1 MDDDGLMFNFG
12 GGSDSGAV
20 TNRKTAAKGGKW
32 RDRLKAKKAAKSFN
46 RNQGMLS
53 EGSTGQPALPKQPRS
68 DGAGSTRLPKS
79 DKPTTKDG
87 VKPKDNSK
95 PTEAHT
101 TASKIAHGK
110 AQVMSS
116 LFTFNPTIERNYKAE
131 KDVNRGDVVPSNAPV
146 ADTTTFLGIG
156 IEPDLVEHMTNK
168 LSITTPT
175 NIQKNAL
182 PILLGPSRTVLD
194 AKIPSKDVDVVVQAQ
209 TGSGKTLTYLL
220 PIVNRLISASTS
232 LTGVAAFGDRSVGTV
247 AIILTPT
254 RELAQQVLTVLTSI
268 LSIPPSKT
276 PGKKRNHWIVPG
288 IVIGGDKKSSEK
300 ARLRKGV
307 NILVSTPGRLL
318 DHLKTTKS
326 FSIENLKWLVLDEA
340 DRLLDLGFEETI
352 KDIMK
357 IIDERTAT
365 PGKFKQAM
373 TNKFWPK
380 RRQTV
385 LCSATLRDDVQKLAG
400 QSLVDPVFVSG
411 NGDVSSMAV
420 ATQGMSAREDDAK
433 FTTPNQLKQTC
444 VLTPAKLRLV
454 TLLAMLKS
462 CYTTRKGGRMTHKNN
477 KVIVFF
483 SCCDSVDFHYDLF
496 INAGK
501 PRNEGE
507 NASDDSDDEDPT
519 QKILRE
525 VLDGQPPKKKHASRK
540 PITPPTQQ
548 AKDEVVGVSGTGK
561 LLEHVPIFRLHGDLG
576 QAIRSQTYQE
586 FGQAQSG
593 VLLCT
598 DVAAR
603 GLDLPDVNRII
614 QYDAPSDLKDYVHRV
629 GRTARLGKAGE
640 ASLFL
645 LPSEMEYLDILKAQ
659 DLHASIIPV
668 ETVLAHLTT
677 HANSQDYQT
686 PAQELQNMLE
696 QCVLRSSERMNL
708 ARKSYWSSVRAY
720 TTHSAAEKHIFHIK
734 KLHLGH
740 YAKSFAMREAPSD
753 MNETNSKTQKKRQQ
767 KNDRLPGMNTSN
779 NRTKRKYDQAS
790 EFAISGAASM
800 VGPRTKRNRK

>member
-1 MDDDGLMFNFG
+1 
-12 GGSDSGAV
+12 
-20 TNRKTAAKGGKW
+20 
-32 RDRLKAKKAAKSFN
+32 
-46 RNQGMLS
+46 
-53 EGSTGQPALPKQPRS
+53 
-68 DGAGSTRLPKS
+68 
-79 DKPTTKDG
+79 
-87 VKPKDNSK
+87 
-95 PTEAHT
+95 
-101 TASKIAHGK
+101 
-110 AQVMSS
+110 MSS
-116 LFTFNPTIERNYKAE
+116 LFTSNPTIERNYKA
-131 KDVNRGDVVPSNAPV
+131 KTVVHRGDVVPSNAPV
-146 ADTTTFLGIG
+146 ADNTTFVGIG

-232 LTGVAAFGDRSVGTV
+232 TGSAPAFGDRTVGTV

-254 RELAQQVLTVLTSI
+254 RELAQQVLNVLTTI

-276 PGKKRNHWIVPG
+276 PGKKRTHWIVPG

-318 DHLKTTKS
+318 DHLQNTKS

-340 DRLLDLGFEETI
+340 DRLLDLGFEETL
-352 KDIMK
+352 KNIMK
-357 IIDERTAT
+357 IIDERTAV
-365 PGKFKQAM
+365 PGKFKQTMA
-373 TNKFWPK
+373 NKFWPK

-411 NGDVSSMAV
+411 NGDVSTMAD
-420 ATQGMSAREDDAK
+420 ATHGMSAREDDAK

-462 CYTTRKGGRMTHKNN
+462 CYTTRKGNRLSHKNN

-496 INAGK
+496 VNAGK
-501 PRNEGE
+501 QKDEGGKD
-507 NASDDSDDEDPT
+507 NDDDEDPT

-525 VLDGQPPKKKHASRK
+525 VLDGQQPKKKQTGRK
-540 PITPPTQQ
+540 STTSPTQQ
-548 AKDEVVGVSGTGK
+548 ANNDMGVNGTSK
-561 LLEHVPIFRLHGDLG
+561 LLNHVSIFRLHGDLS

-586 FGQAQSG
+586 FGKAESG

-668 ETVLAHLTT
+668 EMVLSHLITNG
-677 HANSQDYQT
+677 NSQDYQT
-686 PAQELQNMLE
+686 PSQELQNMLE
-696 QCVLRSSERMNL
+696 QCVLSSAERMNL

-720 TTHSAAEKHIFHIK
+720 TTHPAAEKHIFHIK

-767 KNDRLPGMNTSN
+767 KNERLPGMNTSN
-779 NRTKRKYDQAS
+779 NRMKRKYDHAS